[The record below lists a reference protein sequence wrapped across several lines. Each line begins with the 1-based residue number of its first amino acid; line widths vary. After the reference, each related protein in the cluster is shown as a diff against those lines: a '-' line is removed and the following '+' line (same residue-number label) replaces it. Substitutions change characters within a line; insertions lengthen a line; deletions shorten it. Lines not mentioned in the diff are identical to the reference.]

1 MCIRDRIV
9 RSETERPY
17 LSHQLKQLRESHLGK
32 LEFDMDVLQCDGF
45 YDDVRLRVRSDE
57 LYRAYELMYPRDKKI
72 VTPQILGLTGIA
84 GMAALWSDR
93 GRIVGRIAK
102 IRSRLDPEAN
112 IALAE
117 WCKKHDFEC
126 RHIAKLDRSYGV
138 QFTPEATQAFITAVR
153 PYTHKVMRKTFKKT
167 PPRR

>member
-1 MCIRDRIV
+1 
-9 RSETERPY
+9 
-17 LSHQLKQLRESHLGK
+17 
-32 LEFDMDVLQCDGF
+32 MDVLQCDGF

-138 QFTPEATQAFITAVR
+138 QFTPEATQAFILLSGR
-153 PYTHKVMRKTFKKT
+153 T
-167 PPRR
+167 PIKSCGRHLKRHLLVDRINKLRRRTTSGAHTGHSRSSGF